1 MTNIRIPT
9 VLCLAAFLAACA
21 SSNAGSAY
29 SRAQAR
35 QVQTV
40 RMGVVESVRLVKIEG
55 SGSGSG
61 VGTATG
67 AVVGGV
73 AGSTLGGG
81 RGKVLATV
89 VGAVAGGIAGAAAE
103 EGLTREDGLEI
114 TVQLDKGALIAVAQ
128 EADEQFYPGERVRV
142 LEGGGVTR
150 VSH

>member
-1 MTNIRIPT
+1 MTITLRT
-9 VLCLAAFLAACA
+9 LTALCLIGFLAACA
-21 SSNAGSAY
+21 SSNSGGAY
-29 SRAQAR
+29 TRSQTR

-40 RMGVVESVRLVKIEG
+40 TMGVVESVRLVRIEG
-55 SGSGSG
+55 TGSG

-81 RGKVLATV
+81 KGKVLTTV
-89 VGAVAGGIAGAAAE
+89 IGAVAGGLAGSAAE
-103 EGLTREDGLEI
+103 EGLTRKDGLEVTVKLDSGSMLAI
-114 TVQLDKGALIAVAQ
+114 TQ
-128 EADEQFYPGERVRV
+128 EADEQFHAGDRVRV

>member
-1 MTNIRIPT
+1 MITTLRT
-9 VLCLAAFLAACA
+9 VVALCLLAFLAACA
-21 SSNAGSAY
+21 SSNSGGAY
-29 SRAQAR
+29 TRSQTR

-40 RMGVVESVRLVKIEG
+40 KMGIVESVRLVKIAG
-55 SGSGSG
+55 TGSG

-81 RGKVLATV
+81 KGKVITTV
-89 VGAVAGGIAGAAAE
+89 VGAVAGGLAGAAAE
-103 EGLTREDGLEI
+103 EGMTRTDGVEI
-114 TVQLDKGALIAVAQ
+114 TVQLDSGSLLAITQ
-128 EADEQFYPGERVRV
+128 EADEQFHPGDRVRV

>member
-1 MTNIRIPT
+1 MTIPLRT
-9 VLCLAAFLAACA
+9 FTALCLIGFLAACA
-21 SSNAGSAY
+21 SSNSGGAY
-29 SRAQAR
+29 TRSQTR

-40 RMGVVESVRLVKIEG
+40 TMGVVESVRLVRIEG
-55 SGSGSG
+55 TGSG

-81 RGKVLATV
+81 RGKVLTTV
-89 VGAVAGGIAGAAAE
+89 IGAVAGGLAGSAAE
-103 EGLTREDGLEI
+103 EGMTRTDGLEI
-114 TVQLDKGALIAVAQ
+114 TVQLDSGSMLAITQ
-128 EADEQFYPGERVRV
+128 EADEQFHAGDRVRV